1 MTTLAIETATDTCG
15 VAVCVDGAVTAEV
28 HLHVPRMH
36 ARRLTPMIE
45 AVLEQAEVDREAID
59 VVAVSEGPGSY
70 TGLRIGVST
79 AKGWARALDADVVA
93 VPTLEALAAATAP
106 YGRTGDVVCALLDA
120 RRDEVYAAAY
130 RIGAPAEG
138 PRELHV
144 HAEVTA
150 CTVDALPEWLG
161 EVDGEVDGG
170 GDGGAHS
177 DVWLV
182 GTGARKSTAA
192 LQEEGAQ
199 RGYDVRVVPP
209 HVGRP
214 SAAWV
219 ARRAGPRAENGDTA
233 DLATF
238 EPFYL
243 KAFQAG

>member
-15 VAVCVDGAVTAEV
+15 VAVWVDGSVRAEV

-59 VVAVSEGPGSY
+59 VAAVSEGPGSY

-79 AKGWARALDADVVA
+79 AKGWARAVDADVVA
-93 VPTLEALAAATAP
+93 VPTLEALAATTAP
-106 YGRTGDVVCALLDA
+106 YARTGDVVCALLDA

-130 RIGAPAEG
+130 RVGAPVEG
-138 PRELHV
+138 PRDLHV

-161 EVDGEVDGG
+161 DVSRHGH
-170 GDGGAHS
+170 GA
-177 DVWLV
+177 VWLV
-182 GTGARKSTAA
+182 GTGAAKSTAPV
-192 LQEEGAQ
+192 EEGGAE

-209 HVGRP
+209 HAGRP
-214 SAAWV
+214 SAPWV
-219 ARRAGPRAENGDTA
+219 ARRAVPRAENGDTV